1 MLHYGNL
8 RPIDTII
15 YHVPLM
21 RMKYILIIYS
31 LTPPRR
37 EQKIYRDKFFRGVG
51 NSLKGSPYILGA
63 TCLGRFMVGEPWPG
77 KLAPIQPPRPRQ
89 ACKAA
94 RPPTPVNSLVREG
107 DFASRIR

>member
-1 MLHYGNL
+1 
-8 RPIDTII
+8 
-15 YHVPLM
+15 M

-37 EQKIYRDKFFRGVG
+37 EQKIYIDKFFRGVG

-63 TCLGRFMVGEPWPG
+63 TCLGRFMEGEPWPG
-77 KLAPIQPPRPRQ
+77 KLAPIQPPEPRQ

-94 RPPTPVNSLVREG
+94 RPPTPRK
-107 DFASRIR
+107 FTSRQR